1 MGIAKHKLLRCLV
14 AVAAVGTV
22 TATGC
27 QTRIGGV
34 PYPTPHYL
42 EHYPVYFPPD
52 PAFPLQKERDSMID
66 PTGELRRGG
75 AGVAPALGAAPMNPA
90 APVPYPAGR

>member
-1 MGIAKHKLLRCLV
+1 MSIVKRTLLRGLV
-14 AVAAVGTV
+14 VVAAVGTV
-22 TATGC
+22 AATGC

-52 PAFPLQKERDSMID
+52 PAFPLQRERDSMID
-66 PTGELRRGG
+66 PTGELRRGAGG
-75 AGVAPALGAAPMNPA
+75 ANAPAIGPAPVNPA
-90 APVPYPAGR
+90 APMPAGR

>member
-1 MGIAKHKLLRCLV
+1 MGSVNVKLLRCLV
-14 AVAAVGTV
+14 LAATVGAVAMAN
-22 TATGC
+22 TGC

-42 EHYPVYFPPD
+42 KHTPVYFPPD
-52 PAFPLQKERDSMID
+52 PPFSHQRERDSMID

-75 AGVAPALGAAPMNPA
+75 AAVAPPLGAAPENLEQ
-90 APVPYPAGR
+90 PVPR